1 MMDGRKPFGTVLLHS
16 IGRFAIFYLVLAGL
30 GALFLIPFLWMLSV
44 SLHDLGSVFEQPF
57 RWIPT
62 ELRWDNYSG
71 VTSLLPFW
79 RYTLNTV
86 VITALTLLGTL
97 LSCSL
102 VAFGFSRL
110 RFRGRESLFALCL
123 STMMLPGQVTMI
135 PLYMLFA
142 KLGWVDTY
150 LPLVVPAF
158 FGSPFYIFLLR
169 QFFLTI
175 PREYD
180 QAAMLDGAS
189 QLRIYWSIILPLAR
203 PALATVALLTF
214 IGTWNDFFGPL
225 IYLNSPEKA
234 TLTLGLS
241 MLKSQVIGSGVT
253 QWNLLMAGAVLV
265 MLPNVVVFFLAQRHF
280 VRGITLGGLRG

>member
-1 MMDGRKPFGTVLLHS
+1 MAGTRSFATVFLHS
-16 IGRFAIFYLVLAGL
+16 LARYAGLYVVLAVL
-30 GALFLIPFLWMLSV
+30 GGLFLVPFLWMLSV
-44 SLHDLGSVFEQPF
+44 SLHDLANVFAQPF
-57 RWIPT
+57 RWFPA
-62 ELRWDNYSG
+62 ELRWENYRS

-86 VITALTLLGTL
+86 VITALVLTGTL

-102 VAFGFSRL
+102 VAFGFSWL

-180 QAAMLDGAS
+180 QAAMLDGATP
-189 QLRIYWSIILPLAR
+189 LRIYWSIILPLAR

-214 IGTWNDFFGPL
+214 VGTWNDFFGPL

-265 MLPNVVVFFLAQRHF
+265 MLPNVVVFFLAQHHF

>member
-1 MMDGRKPFGTVLLHS
+1 MDGTKPFGTIFFEAVS
-16 IGRFAIFYLVLAGL
+16 RYAIFYLVLAGL
-30 GALFLIPFLWMLSV
+30 GVLFLVPFAWMLSV
-44 SLHDLGSVFEQPF
+44 SLHDLSSVFAQPF
-57 RWIPT
+57 RWIPD
-62 ELRWDNYSG
+62 EARWENYSRI
-71 VTSLLPFW
+71 TSLLPFW

-86 VITALTLLGTL
+86 LVTALVLTGTL

-102 VAFGFSRL
+102 AAFGFSRI

-214 IGTWNDFFGPL
+214 VGTWNDFFGPL

-241 MLKSQVIGSGVT
+241 MLKSQVVGSGVT

-265 MLPNVVVFFLAQRHF
+265 MLPNVIVFFLAQRHF

>member
-1 MMDGRKPFGTVLLHS
+1 MDGTRPFGTVFLQTVS
-16 IGRFAIFYLVLAGL
+16 RYAILYLVLAGL
-30 GALFLIPFLWMLSV
+30 GMLFFVPFAWMLSV
-44 SLHDLGSVFEQPF
+44 SLHDLPSVFAQPF
-57 RWIPT
+57 RWVPDD
-62 ELRWDNYSG
+62 LRWDNYSS

-86 VITALTLLGTL
+86 VVTALVLVGTL

-102 VAFGFSRL
+102 AAFGFSRL

-135 PLYMLFA
+135 PLYMFFA
-142 KLGWVDTY
+142 KLGWVDSY

-214 IGTWNDFFGPL
+214 VGTWNDFFGPL

-241 MLKSQVIGSGVT
+241 MLKSQVVGSGVT

-265 MLPNVVVFFLAQRHF
+265 MLPNVIVFFLAQRHF